1 MQLRPTVTSRKS
13 RLKELVDERYTP
25 MSERNITLYCRES
38 GSDKVYRVELLQRDG
53 GWVVNGWNGGRG
65 KALKM
70 QPKTDAPVSLA
81 EANKVYDD
89 LVKAKQKKGYHEG
102 EEGQAYSAGEFAG
115 RASGHRPQLPT
126 AVNAQQAAQLMQDD
140 EWGLQEKMNGER
152 RPLLVEP
159 GGTVRGINKLGLFV
173 PVPAH
178 WTQAFAGVA
187 ADGGCLVEGEHIG
200 DELHVFD
207 VLSIYGND
215 IRDRPLAFR
224 MQQLDRMLAH
234 HGAAGLASVVK
245 PVRLVTGAQ
254 AKIEAAAQIEA
265 ARGEGF
271 VLKHLA
277 SPYDTGRSLA
287 AYKHKFNESSTCI
300 VMGKNAQRSVLVGLL
315 TSDGEV
321 VGTGNVSIPLNHAI
335 PSVGEL
341 VEVQYLYYNPVGA
354 FEQPV
359 YLGKRGDILRDE
371 CNFGQVMRL
380 KPGTEMPE
388 ELWAGD
394 RDAEAPP
401 ERMRA

>member
-1 MQLRPTVTSRKS
+1 
-13 RLKELVDERYTP
+13 
-25 MSERNITLYCRES
+25 MSERNITLYCREG

-89 LVKAKQKKGYHEG
+89 LVKAKQKKGYDEG
-102 EEGQAYSAGEFAG
+102 EDGQAYSAGEFAG

-152 RPLLVEP
+152 RPVIVE
-159 GGTVRGINKLGLFV
+159 GSGAVRGVNKLGLFV
-173 PVPAH
+173 PVPSH
-178 WTQAFAGVA
+178 WTRAFAGVA
-187 ADGGCLVEGEHIG
+187 ELGGCVLEGEQIG

-207 VLSIYGND
+207 VLAIYGVVL
-215 IRDRPLAFR
+215 RDEPLHAR
-224 MQQLDRMLAH
+224 MLELDRLMAH
-234 HGAAGLASVVK
+234 HGASLGSVIK
-245 PVRLVTGAQ
+245 PVRLVTGTE
-254 AKIEAAAQIEA
+254 AKKAAAAEIEAAN
-265 ARGEGF
+265 GEGF

-277 SPYDTGRSLA
+277 SPYDAGRSLA

-300 VMGKNAQRSVLVGLL
+300 ALGRNAGKRSVGLALLDAAGVLV
-315 TSDGEV
+315 DV
-321 VGTGNVSIPLNHAI
+321 GNVTVPANHEMPDPL
-335 PSVGEL
+335 EL
-341 VEVQYLYYNPVGA
+341 VEVQYLYFNPGGA

-359 YLGKRGDILRDE
+359 YLGKRGDVAREE
-371 CNFGQVMRL
+371 CNFGQVTRL
-380 KPGTEMPE
+380 KPGTQMPQ

-394 RDAEAPP
+394 HEADETPA